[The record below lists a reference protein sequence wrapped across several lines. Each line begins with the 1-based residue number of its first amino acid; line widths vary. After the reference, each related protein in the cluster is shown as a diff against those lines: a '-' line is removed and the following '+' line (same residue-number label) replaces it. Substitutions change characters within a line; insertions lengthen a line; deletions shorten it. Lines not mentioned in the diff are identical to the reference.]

1 MLARKV
7 YDQSSKLPGLARV
20 PPNLLVGEGATDF
33 AWTNGVAIVPDEM
46 LITPAAHER
55 WRDWKQEI
63 TDWESMNS
71 MHNKTTEEK
80 YDPWTRRCVDPV
92 LSRVGRTFCDQKLQA
107 KVKAELASMHDAV
120 ETSEATDLDQDLI
133 VNDQPHIGKAF
144 QGAYETAASEEEAN
158 ECKSR
163 RHDKEPSS
171 GVCDN
176 GGDAITDTVGA
187 IAIDRYGNIAAG
199 SSSGGIGMKHR
210 GRVGPAAL
218 IGIGT
223 HVIPVDP
230 ADPDQTAVASVTS
243 GTGEHIA
250 STMAA
255 STSAHRIYYSQKAIG
270 NGEFEMVTEDEALQ
284 SMIVNEF
291 TGNPPF
297 SFCSILTKANIPIG
311 HAALLNSEIK
321 GSIGIMTVKKTK
333 DGIALYFAHNTDS
346 FVSTCSY
353 TNVKEM
359 PTNNFLTTGPSLHVK
374 Q

>member
-7 YDQSSKLPGLARV
+7 YDQASKLPGIARV
-20 PPNLLVGEGATDF
+20 PPNLLVGEGAADF
-33 AWTNGVAIVPDEM
+33 AWSNGVVIVSDEL
-46 LITPAAHER
+46 LITPSAHER
-55 WRDWKQEI
+55 WRSWKQEI
-63 TDWESMNS
+63 TDWETQNT
-71 MHNKTTEEK
+71 TTEERH
-80 YDPWTRRCVDPV
+80 DPWTRRCVDPV
-92 LSRVGRTFCDQKLQA
+92 VGRVGRTFCDYNLQA

-120 ETSEATDLDQDLI
+120 ETSETADRSQDLTMD
-133 VNDQPHIGKAF
+133 DQPHIEKIF
-144 QGAYETAASEEEAN
+144 QCAYEKTHSEEEVN
-158 ECKSR
+158 ESKP
-163 RHDKEPSS
+163 HHNGKETVSTAC
-171 GVCDN
+171 GN

-255 STSAHRIYYSQKAIG
+255 STSAHRVYYSQRAIG
-270 NGEFEMVTEDEALQ
+270 NGDFETVTEEEALH

-291 TGNPPF
+291 SGNKP
-297 SFCSILTKANIPIG
+297 LL
-311 HAALLNSEIK
+311 LLNPDRS
-321 GSIGIMTVKKTK
+321 
-333 DGIALYFAHNTDS
+333 
-346 FVSTCSY
+346 
-353 TNVKEM
+353 
-359 PTNNFLTTGPSLHVK
+359 
-374 Q
+374 